1 MDRLARARFL
11 GLVLLLASPVAAQP
25 SSPPSDAELATARNL
40 FAEARQLEQE
50 GRWADALPKLE
61 AIGHVRMTPQI
72 RFHIALCRLHTG
84 KLVAARNGFE
94 TALREARAEGADQVV
109 REASDHIQALKTRIP
124 TVRVR
129 LPEQPANPVVR
140 IDDAPI
146 HAGLLAAP
154 VPLDPG
160 SHVVRVLAPGH
171 APFETKLYLEEKAN
185 LELPVVLD
193 PLPASPSTSQVGAP
207 PASETLREA
216 PAADPTLGWVLVG
229 VGGAMVAGA
238 TVSAFVRA
246 SAISDIDDA
255 CPSHRDCDPSLEGT
269 RDRAQTFGM
278 LSVALAG
285 LGIASAGTGGY
296 LLWSSP
302 RGHGDD
308 VAVSLHPVAW
318 PGSLGMFGA
327 VQW

>member
-1 MDRLARARFL
+1 MARLVRAGLL
-11 GLVLLLASPVAAQP
+11 GLVLLLPSPAEAQP
-25 SSPPSDAELATARNL
+25 SNLPSDAELATARNL
-40 FAEARQLEQE
+40 FAEARQLQQQ

-72 RFHIALCRLHTG
+72 RFHIALCHLHTG

-94 TALREARAEGADQVV
+94 TALREARAENASQVV
-109 REASDHIQALKTRIP
+109 HEASVHIQALEARIP
-124 TVRVR
+124 TVRIR
-129 LPEQPANPVVR
+129 LPEQPANPAVR

-160 SHVVRVLAPGH
+160 SHTVRVLATGH
-171 APFETKLYLEEKAN
+171 APFEAKLDLEEEAS
-185 LELPVVLD
+185 LELTVTLD
-193 PLPASPSTSQVGAP
+193 PLPPSSSPSGTPPPPVAVHDASAP
-207 PASETLREA
+207 
-216 PAADPTLGWVLVG
+216 DPTLGWVLVG
-229 VGGAMVAGA
+229 VGGAMLAGSA
-238 TVSAFVRA
+238 VTAFVRA

-278 LSVALAG
+278 LSLALAG

-296 LLWSSP
+296 LLWSS
-302 RGHGDD
+302 RGAHADD
-308 VAVSLHPVAW
+308 VALSIHPVAQ
-318 PGSLGMFGA
+318 PGSLGVSGA

>member
-1 MDRLARARFL
+1 MARLVRAGLL
-11 GLVLLLASPVAAQP
+11 GLALLLPSPAEAQP
-25 SSPPSDAELATARNL
+25 SNPPSDAELATARNL
-40 FAEARQLEQE
+40 FAEARQLQQQ

-61 AIGHVRMTPQI
+61 AIGQVRMTPQI
-72 RFHIALCRLHTG
+72 RFHIALCHLHTG

-94 TALREARAEGADQVV
+94 TALREARAENADQVV
-109 REASDHIQALKTRIP
+109 HEASEHIQALKARIP
-124 TVRVR
+124 TVRIG
-129 LPEQPANPVVR
+129 LPEEPANPVVR

-146 HAGLLAAP
+146 HAGLLTAP

-171 APFETKLYLEEKAN
+171 APFEAKLDLEEQTT
-185 LELPVVLD
+185 LELSVTLD
-193 PLPASPSTSQVGAP
+193 PLPPSSSVLATPPP
-207 PASETLREA
+207 PASDMLHEA
-216 PAADPTLGWVLVG
+216 SAPDPTLGWVVVG
-229 VGGAMVAGA
+229 VGGAMLAGSA
-238 TVSAFVRA
+238 VSAFVRA

-255 CPSHRDCDPSLEGT
+255 CPSHRDCDPSLEST

-285 LGIASAGTGGY
+285 LGIASAVTGGY
-296 LLWSSP
+296 LL
-302 RGHGDD
+302 RGAHGDD
-308 VAVSLHPVAW
+308 VALSIHPVAQ